1 MTPQTGRDA
10 QSFEPARVT
19 RVTRAK
25 LMVVLPLTMA
35 LLVAATGFFTMS
47 MTERAYV
54 LHGTASPLVV
64 QNLLSVLG
72 LQIAAISFI
81 AAILGLGMAIGVT
94 APLREIAQRLGAMA
108 SGDLRGGVEMGS
120 TSEVDSL
127 AGAVNEALRA
137 INRYVF
143 QSMTGAV
150 ITLNAE
156 GIVIGSSPAAEAT
169 FGYHEDEIVGKRFSE
184 VFVPATGGHATLAA
198 IEAAIAKRQP
208 VAVDDVMIL
217 SKDGEA
223 IRIGISASYLRRG
236 DRRQRTTDRT
246 PGAIDQDE
254 AVGVTIAFKDL
265 TEIRR
270 LRDRLHQADQ
280 LVTLGTVTAGVAHE
294 LRNPLGSLRGLV
306 ELLGR
311 DFPEGDRRQQYVTT
325 MLTSIDRLNRL
336 VEDLLLFSS
345 PAAPIVEEVDVTSLV
360 RETVMFVR
368 MGLGTRQVTLDAIEE
383 PGARFKMSGNR
394 ERLGQALSNIVLNAV
409 QASPDGST
417 VTVRTM
423 MTPFPAIRVHNTGSY
438 IAPERREQLFV
449 PFYSTKPMGTGLGL
463 AISRQIVTAQGGRIE
478 VESDPSAGTT
488 FVIALPAGHEP
499 PTDQSS
505 PLTNVPMPTPHWPLA
520 TG

>member
-1 MTPQTGRDA
+1 MTRIPAET
-10 QSFEPARVT
+10 ARVS

-54 LHGTASPLVV
+54 LHGAASPLV
-64 QNLLSVLG
+64 QDLLSVLG
-72 LQIAAISFI
+72 LQIAAISVI
-81 AAILGLGMAIGVT
+81 AAILGLGMAAGVT

-150 ITLNAE
+150 ITLNTE
-156 GIVIGSSPAAEAT
+156 SIVIGSSPAAEAT
-169 FGYHEDEIVGKRFSE
+169 LGYREDEIVGKRFSE
-184 VFVPATGGHATLAA
+184 VFVPAIGGHATLAA
-198 IEAAIAKRQP
+198 IEAAIARRQP

-217 SKDGEA
+217 SKDGA
-223 IRIGISASYLRRG
+223 PIRIGISASYLRRG
-236 DRRQRTTDRT
+236 DRRQRTDRL
-246 PGAIDQDE
+246 PGAVDQDE

-311 DFPEGDRRQQYVTT
+311 DFPKGDRRQQYVTT

-345 PAAPIVEEVDVTSLV
+345 PAAPTVEQIDVNGLV
-360 RETVMFVR
+360 RETVSFVR
-368 MGLGTRQVTLDAIEE
+368 MGLGQRQGTIEVIEE
-383 PGARFKMSGNR
+383 EGARFHMRGNR

-417 VTVRTM
+417 VTVRTT
-423 MTPFPAIRVHNTGSY
+423 MTPFPAIRVHNAGSY
-438 IAPERREQLFV
+438 IAPGRREQLFV

-463 AISRQIVTAQGGRIE
+463 AIARQIVTAQGGRIE
-478 VESDPSAGTT
+478 VESDPTQGTT
-488 FVIALPAGHEP
+488 FVIALPAADEP
-499 PTDQSS
+499 KTSEPSSITDV
-505 PLTNVPMPTPHWPLA
+505 PLPTPHWPLA
-520 TG
+520 TS